1 MNLHQREK
9 PDDSARSVAL
19 QMKYKSKKIYI
30 YFIAD
35 EIQIRFFS
43 RDFKL
48 CNLLVFPLNKKE
60 VKEGDGDKRKIF

>member
-19 QMKYKSKKIYI
+19 QMKYKS
-30 YFIAD
+30 D
-35 EIQIRFFS
+35 FFS

-48 CNLLVFPLNKKE
+48 RNLLVFPLNKKE
-60 VKEGDGDKRKIF
+60 VKEGDRDKRKIF

>member
-19 QMKYKSKKIYI
+19 QMKYKS
-30 YFIAD
+30 D
-35 EIQIRFFS
+35 FFS